1 MLKYDREDA
10 CQMKKCLILSLS
22 LLMLTL
28 LPFTLAG
35 CGNKYDDSLSGVW
48 QVVSFVT
55 EDGAEASVEGDLFL
69 VFYGNGYGATKNRE
83 ENHNTFQYTAR
94 KGNLT
99 RTINYGKGDPETVE
113 ETYRFEEDG
122 TLVIISP
129 EARYSPAATM
139 TLKKVE
145 TN

>member
-1 MLKYDREDA
+1 MYIM
-10 CQMKKCLILSLS
+10 MKKILAVFLS
-22 LLMLTL
+22 LLSLTL
-28 LPFTLAG
+28 LPFTLTG
-35 CGNKYDDSLSGVW
+35 CGNKYDESLSGVW
-48 QVVSFVT
+48 EVVSYVT

-94 KGNLT
+94 RGKLT
-99 RTINYGKGDPETVE
+99 RTIDYGKGDPEEVE

-122 TLVIISP
+122 TLVIVSP
-129 EARYSPAATM
+129 QTRYSPAATM